1 MQRGKCLAVHT
12 ARAPAAIGPYSQAIR
27 AGSTVYLSGQ
37 IGLDPATGQLVEGL
51 EAQAR
56 QVFENMR
63 AVALEAGGDLDD
75 IVKLTLLMT
84 DLKDFAKA
92 NDIMASYFR
101 PPYPARATFQV
112 SALPRGA
119 LIEVE
124 SILVLAV
131 GSDLRNVFDK
141 SAGP

>member
-1 MQRGKCLAVHT
+1 
-12 ARAPAAIGPYSQAIR
+12 
-27 AGSTVYLSGQ
+27 
-37 IGLDPATGQLVEGL
+37 
-51 EAQAR
+51 
-56 QVFENMR
+56 MR

-92 NDIMASYFR
+92 NDIMASFFR